1 MSRRP
6 LELVPSAPFYTTPE
20 GVAMNDIESRLLD
33 MLTDLLL
40 NATKRVLAL
49 EALLKE
55 RGLFSEEEIAVKAQA
70 IDDAAILEREYGA
83 DHAEFRQVRTALK
96 EMLREKNGENPS
108 K

>member
-1 MSRRP
+1 MSRP
-6 LELVPSAPFYTTPE
+6 LELVPVGSLLCNAE

-40 NATKRVLAL
+40 NATKRVSAL

-96 EMLREKNGENPS
+96 EMLRPS
-108 K
+108 ED